1 MKLHYS
7 KILLFVLPL
16 NILLTLYHVHNKN
29 KPHITQHTPTTTSR
43 LLSECDIHPS
53 IYNNDAEMK
62 SVKENFDRQTSQRF
76 EEYEERIQDK
86 RKKCKEQC
94 DKDIQQI
101 ILKDKMDKSLAE
113 KVEIGC
119 LRCGCG
125 LGGVAAGVGIFGAI
139 AVNELKKAAFVAA
152 AQTGIE
158 EGIKVAIEKLG
169 KIVGLSDLSHIY
181 WAAKI
186 NGTNFFKRNSLVT
199 IVNEVNLMCDDIE
212 AVKKS
217 YFCSATKSISEISS
231 MLDVQVISTQA
242 ADVALAAD
250 KAAKNAESAKIA
262 LANAE
267 STYLYSAIG
276 YSVMAILIILLIMII
291 IYLVLRYRRKKKMKK
306 KAQYTKLLNE

>member
-1 MKLHYS
+1 MKMHYS
-7 KILLFVLPL
+7 EILFFSLSL
-16 NILLTLYHVHNKN
+16 NILITSSYAHNKN
-29 KPHITQHTPTTTSR
+29 KPHITQHTPTNTTR
-43 LLSECDIHPS
+43 VLSECNLYMPNYD
-53 IYNNDAEMK
+53 YDADMK

-125 LGGVAAGVGIFGAI
+125 LGGVAAGVGIFGSI
-139 AVNELKKAAFVAA
+139 AVNEVKKAALLAA
-152 AQTGIE
+152 AQNGIDAGIAKAIE
-158 EGIKVAIEKLG
+158 ELG

-231 MLDVQVISTQA
+231 MLDVKTISGQA
-242 ADVALAAD
+242 ANAAVEAGE
-250 KAAKNAESAKIA
+250 AAKNAEAAQIV
-262 LANAE
+262 LVNAE
-267 STYLYSAIG
+267 STRLYGAIG
-276 YSVMAILIILLIMII
+276 YSVTAILIIVLVMVI
-291 IYLVLRYRRKKKMKK
+291 IYLILRYRRKRKMNK
-306 KAQYTKLLNE
+306 KAEYTKLLNK